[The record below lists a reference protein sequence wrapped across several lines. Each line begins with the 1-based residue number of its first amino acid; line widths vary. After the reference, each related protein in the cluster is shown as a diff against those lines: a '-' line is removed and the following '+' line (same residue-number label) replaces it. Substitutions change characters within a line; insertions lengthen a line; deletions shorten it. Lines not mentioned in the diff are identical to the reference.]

1 MATLS
6 VTELIRPTPEL
17 LSAPMR
23 LTTICQGEKFASS
36 RAAARHPRN
45 REEYTSLLIRASAIA
60 TTGGNS
66 AQPVAWKP
74 EPSFV
79 SLAMTRAITTTIR
92 AMPYAIL
99 VLFFSITVIYLLKFG
114 IAILLVS

>member
-1 MATLS
+1 MEMSMA
-6 VTELIRPTPEL
+6 LIMPTFSP
-17 LSAPMR
+17 APMK

-66 AQPVAWKP
+66 AQPVASKP

-114 IAILLVS
+114 SVILLVS